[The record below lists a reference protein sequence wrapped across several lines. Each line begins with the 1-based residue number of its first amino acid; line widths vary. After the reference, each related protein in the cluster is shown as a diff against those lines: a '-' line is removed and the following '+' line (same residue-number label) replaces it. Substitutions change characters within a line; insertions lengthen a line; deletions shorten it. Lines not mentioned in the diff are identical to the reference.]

1 MLTALVTGGSRG
13 IGRAIVEALAGQGY
27 GVHFLYRC
35 RDDAAAAVCNAVDAA
50 GGTAVG
56 HRCDITDAAAVDALL
71 ATVVDDDLYAL
82 VNNAATLRDGHL
94 LLMEPDR
101 WQIVV
106 ETGLTAAYR
115 LTRGCLRAML
125 HAGRGRIVNIGSLA
139 GELGQ
144 AGQSNYAAAKG
155 GLHAFTRAL
164 AREVG
169 RFEITVNTVIPGWVN
184 TDLVAALP
192 ETRRKQALAQVPMG
206 RFAEPAEI
214 ARVVAFLLSPSASY
228 ITGATI
234 RVDGG
239 VGR

>member
-1 MLTALVTGGSRG
+1 VLTALVTGGSRG

-164 AREVG
+164 AREMG

>member
-1 MLTALVTGGSRG
+1 VLTALVTGGSRG

-35 RDDAAAAVCNAVDAA
+35 RDDAAAAVCKAVGAA
-50 GGTAVG
+50 GGSAVG

-71 ATVVDDDLYAL
+71 AAVVDDDLYAL

-101 WQIVV
+101 WQVVV

-144 AGQSNYAAAKG
+144 AGQTNYAAAKG

-169 RFEITVNTVIPGWVN
+169 RFDITVNTVVPGWVN
-184 TDLVAALP
+184 TDLVAALS
-192 ETRRKQALAQVPMG
+192 ELRRKQALAQVPMG
-206 RFAEPAEI
+206 RFGEPAEI

-239 VGR
+239 VGN